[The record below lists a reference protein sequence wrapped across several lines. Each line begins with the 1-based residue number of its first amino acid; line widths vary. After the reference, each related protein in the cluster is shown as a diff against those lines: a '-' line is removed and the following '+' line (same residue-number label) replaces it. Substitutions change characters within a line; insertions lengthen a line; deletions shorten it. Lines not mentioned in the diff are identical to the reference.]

1 MKTRTKAKVKSRARI
16 SRGLLCVLKDDVE
29 NLSMAVDD
37 FDVYDITRA
46 VKEVNETLQKFIDN
60 LTELEY
66 IMYLHE
72 HEGSK

>member
-1 MKTRTKAKVKSRARI
+1 MKTKVKAKIKARARI
-16 SRGLLCVLKDDVE
+16 TRGLLCVLKDDVE

-37 FDVYDITRA
+37 FDAFGVDMA
-46 VKEVNETLQKFIDN
+46 VREINETLQKFIDN

-72 HEGSK
+72 HEGS